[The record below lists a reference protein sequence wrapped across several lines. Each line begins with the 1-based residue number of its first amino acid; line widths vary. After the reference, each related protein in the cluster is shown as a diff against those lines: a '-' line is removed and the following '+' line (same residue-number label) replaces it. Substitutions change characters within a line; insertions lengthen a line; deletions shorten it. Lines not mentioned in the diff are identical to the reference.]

1 MMSETDA
8 SDVVLSKGQVIL
20 RIIMILLMVGLIA
33 GTGVFINWLYSP
45 GNFPIRKIELVNKLE
60 NQSSRELQEV
70 SAEAI
75 NGGFFSLNVEQFRSQ
90 LMQKLP
96 WVKSVS
102 VRKVWPDKLLISIKE
117 HKPVVR
123 WQSVNR
129 SLNKGKKG
137 EDESYALLSSEGL
150 VFKPKLTASQQAEF
164 NKMALLKG
172 TSENAKQIMQHCY
185 VMNEYLQK
193 INLNISQCGMNARR
207 TWQLL
212 LSNGIRVKL
221 GKEQMLPRLERFINS
236 LGGALKNYIDRIAY
250 ADLRYSNGFSIKWKP
265 QPEADTDSA
274 SGLSKTKQE

>member
-8 SDVVLSKGQVIL
+8 SDVNLGKGQIIL
-20 RIIMILLMVGLIA
+20 RIIMILLMAGLIA
-33 GTGVFINWLYSP
+33 GAGFFINWLYSP
-45 GNFPIRKIELVNKLE
+45 GNFPIRKIELANKLE
-60 NQSSRELQEV
+60 NQGSRELQKV

-75 NGGFFSLNVEQFRSQ
+75 NGGFFSLNVEQFRNR
-90 LMQKLP
+90 LMQELP

-117 HKPVVR
+117 HTPVVR

-129 SLNKGKKG
+129 TSTKGKKG
-137 EDESYALLSSEGL
+137 GDAPYALLSSEGR
-150 VFKPKLTASQQAEF
+150 VFRPKLTARQQAEF

-172 TSENAKQIMQHCY
+172 TDENAQQIMQHCY
-185 VMNEYLQK
+185 AMNGYLQK
-193 INLNISQCGMNARR
+193 INLSISQCGMNARR
-207 TWQLL
+207 TWQLH

-221 GKEQMLPRLERFINS
+221 GKEQMLSRLQRFINS
-236 LGGALKNYIDRIAY
+236 LDGALKKYIDRIAY

-265 QPEADTDSA
+265 QPEADTDFS